1 MQSSHEWWQVWQ
13 ARSCLHASHMC
24 LWSIS
29 FGMSRPRVPV
39 SQWRFTVSVV
49 IHTLERREVCRDEC
63 KTYGADTHF
72 ILCMLMWSIGMWCAR
87 MTGFVD
93 FWSTSWVVH
102 STFTVIINM
111 LSLTC
116 LFERSDVIC
125 VPCASACACACASTH
140 KFEGFLSKRVGCQ
153 DTGRRDHNFYGS
165 LRVNPISIKISAL
178 YDYKTKSNV
187 SCDIRRVRLFQLPV
201 CVINRKKPW
210 PPEANDTGVTREGCV
225 FGVYRKSHVERVF
238 LLTYIWRR

>member
-1 MQSSHEWWQVWQ
+1 M
-13 ARSCLHASHMC
+13 ARSCLHASRMC

-39 SQWRFTVSVV
+39 SQWRFTISVV

-111 LSLTC
+111 SSLTC

-125 VPCASACACACASTH
+125 VPCASACASTH
-140 KFEGFLSKRVGCQ
+140 NL
-153 DTGRRDHNFYGS
+153 S
-165 LRVNPISIKISAL
+165 LRVFWVLACQDLARVGGIIISRVQSELIPLVLKSQLCMIIKPNQMFRVTSEES
-178 YDYKTKSNV
+178 DYFNFLSTWLTGRIPDLQKPMT
-187 SCDIRRVRLFQLPV
+187 QELPEKDV
-201 CVINRKKPW
+201 CI
-210 PPEANDTGVTREGCV
+210 
-225 FGVYRKSHVERVF
+225 ERVMLKGF
-238 LLTYIWRR
+238 SS